1 MKSDLSKLV
10 SSDVS
15 NTKLTLAVI
24 DESCSS
30 AYNSWLALNKNRIKS
45 SITKGKVRIHLM
57 KRSGHDLSFE
67 YVVIIST
74 RHLYL
79 FNIDVSNFK
88 SKESK
93 LLIFGSES
101 KKVTSSLVD
110 LFERSIDVTHECK

>member
-1 MKSDLSKLV
+1 
-10 SSDVS
+10 
-15 NTKLTLAVI
+15 
-24 DESCSS
+24 
-30 AYNSWLALNKNRIKS
+30 
-45 SITKGKVRIHLM
+45 M
-57 KRSGHDLSFE
+57 KRSGYDLSFE

-74 RHLYL
+74 RHLCL

-101 KKVTSSLVD
+101 KKVTSSLVG